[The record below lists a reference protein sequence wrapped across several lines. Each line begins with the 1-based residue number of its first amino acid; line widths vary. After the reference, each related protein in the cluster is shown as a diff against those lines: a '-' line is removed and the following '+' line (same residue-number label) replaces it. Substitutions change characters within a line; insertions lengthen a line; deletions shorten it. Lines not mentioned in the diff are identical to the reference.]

1 MAEKSTFVK
10 IDRNI
15 ADWRWFYDPITL
27 QVFLWLIIK
36 ANVED
41 HNFRD
46 MTIHRGQL
54 FTSIASICSATKRS
68 ARQVRT
74 ALQHLISTNE
84 VTSQEYP
91 YGRLITVVSY
101 DTYQTKPTNKS
112 TNNRQATDKQPTSD
126 RQQYKNIKEHI
137 ENEKK
142 ESAPATPDGGGRAE
156 WEIRRELPDYLIGQF
171 ESEEQFQSWF
181 DGEGYDPH

>member
-46 MTIHRGQL
+46 ITIHRGQL
-54 FTSIASICSATKRS
+54 FTSIASICAATKRS

-112 TNNRQATDKQPTSD
+112 TSD

-156 WEIRRELPDYLIGQF
+156 WEIRQKVPNMFIGQF
-171 ESEEQFQSWF
+171 ESEEAYLSLMS
-181 DGEGYDPH
+181 GEGYDPH